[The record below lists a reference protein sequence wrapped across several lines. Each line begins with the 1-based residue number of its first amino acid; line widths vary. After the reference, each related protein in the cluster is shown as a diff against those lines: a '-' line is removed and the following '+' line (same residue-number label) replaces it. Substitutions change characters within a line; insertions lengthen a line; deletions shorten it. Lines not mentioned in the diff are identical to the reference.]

1 MLLQKRHK
9 EAQKTQRNYF
19 LSFVKLCEPFVK
31 LCVKARKES
40 KKASNAITQKA
51 PKEVFEKL
59 CVTTFHQSKRASNAI
74 TQKTQRSTKD
84 TKKLLFKLCETL

>member
-1 MLLQKRHK
+1 MLLHKRHK

-40 KKASNAITQKA
+40 KKAWKAITQKA
-51 PKEVFEKL
+51 QRNFRKTL
-59 CVTTFHQSKRASNAI
+59 CNSLPSK
-74 TQKTQRSTKD
+74 
-84 TKKLLFKLCETL
+84 